1 MADEKDRRG
10 AAPMAISIVW
20 LGLALLGLLAA
31 PIGLAQEPTATP
43 PLDEILE
50 ARVGYIQEE
59 REIEAAGQRQ
69 FYQRLELIVVS
80 GPRQGEVLIVEHGAM
95 PEANPRRYRVGER
108 LFVRAVADPDAPQRY
123 LVDIPSRWPQLLLIA
138 LAFGL
143 SVALVARWRSLGSLA
158 GLAISFAIVLFYVLP
173 RLAAGASPL
182 GVILLGSAIIVP
194 LSFFPAHGV
203 SLKTIVAVISTA
215 LALLLTALLAELFV
229 RLTGLSGYASE
240 EAAFLRYQ
248 APAVV
253 NIRAL
258 LIAGIVVGALGVLD
272 DVTISQASIVQQLH
286 QLHPQIGLW
295 ESFRRAMQV
304 GQDHIASMV
313 NTLALVYAGA
323 ALPLLLLLRTSPLP
337 LGYLL
342 SQEIIAEEIVRLVVA
357 SIGLVAAVPL
367 TTLLASAAM
376 AYRARL
382 APPPGS

>member
-1 MADEKDRRG
+1 MPCLHTRRG
-10 AAPMAISIVW
+10 RAPILKSILWVS
-20 LGLALLGLLAA
+20 LALLGVMLA
-31 PIGLAQEPTATP
+31 PSSRAQGPTDTSP
-43 PLDEILE
+43 VDEILE

-59 REIEAAGQRQ
+59 REIEVAGQLQ
-69 FYQRLELIVVS
+69 FYQRLELIVMG
-80 GPRQGEVLIVEHGAM
+80 GPRHGEVLIVEHGAM
-95 PEANPRRYRVGER
+95 PDANPRRYRVGER

-123 LVDIPSRWPQLLLIA
+123 LVDIPSRWPQLLIIA
-138 LAFGL
+138 MGFVLC
-143 SVALVARWRSLGSLA
+143 VALVARWRSLGSLA
-158 GLAISFAIVLFYVLP
+158 GLAISFAVVLFYVLP
-173 RLAAGASPL
+173 RLASGASPL
-182 GVILLGSAIIVP
+182 GVILIGSAAIVP
-194 LSFFPAHGV
+194 LSFFLAHGI
-203 SLKTIVAVISTA
+203 SLKSIVAVIGTA

-248 APAVV
+248 APEVV

-272 DVTISQASIVQQLH
+272 DITISQASIVQQLH
-286 QLHPQIGLW
+286 QVNPQIGLW
-295 ESFRRAMQV
+295 EGFHRAMQV

-367 TTLLASAAM
+367 VTLLASAAM
-376 AYRARL
+376 AYRARF
-382 APPPGS
+382 APPAES